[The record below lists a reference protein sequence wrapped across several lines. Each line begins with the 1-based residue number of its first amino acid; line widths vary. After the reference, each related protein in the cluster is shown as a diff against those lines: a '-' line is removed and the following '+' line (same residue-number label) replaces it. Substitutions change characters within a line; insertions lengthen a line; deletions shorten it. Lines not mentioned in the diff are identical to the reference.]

1 MEVYMQIYI
10 MPDGSKRQFEVA
22 PEGARPLKP
31 EKKVE
36 KVEEKA
42 EQPAENKAVK
52 ETKNKAVTKSKT
64 KRTKAE

>member
-1 MEVYMQIYI
+1 MQIYI

-36 KVEEKA
+36 KVEEKPNSL
-42 EQPAENKAVK
+42 QRTRPLRRR
-52 ETKNKAVTKSKT
+52 
-64 KRTKAE
+64 RTKQLPRVRLRGPKQNEQY